1 MSTRKKQFKH
11 WFLFLKKPSHFLP
24 FLQCVLI
31 FIFQTFFKNSK
42 LCTNSVAGRIIL
54 TLNEALFHKTLQFV
68 GLTQCIVKSEG
79 QKFNLLRVIT
89 EAYGLPAATIQGQN
103 LCSNTLVFT

>member
-1 MSTRKKQFKH
+1 MCLNLYF
-11 WFLFLKKPSHFLP
+11 PD
-24 FLQCVLI
+24 
-31 FIFQTFFKNSK
+31 FFKNSK

-79 QKFNLLRVIT
+79 QKFNLLWVIT

-103 LCSNTLVFT
+103 LCSNTMVFTR